1 MDEATLKAV
10 ETARKESM
18 EAALHLWDTDL
29 RQLFERTL
37 QHAMEADTDYDDC
50 SVSECMTDTIAKAI
64 LGELEY
70 YERRKI
76 MEAAN
81 IRVPR
86 WSFWD
91 YEIVKHA
98 VYGLFHGAPELPH
111 REDILDLL
119 ERMEADTGYTLHTL
133 ENTLN
138 AKHAIPLNERGE

>member
-50 SVSECMTDTIAKAI
+50 SVSECMTDIIVKAI

-91 YEIVKHA
+91 YDIAKHA
-98 VYGLFHGAPELPH
+98 VSITYTHFPDLPH

-119 ERMEADTGYTLHTL
+119 TRMEADTRYTLHTL
-133 ENTLN
+133 ANTLN